1 MPVTAKLSR
10 EFYEKFGDTV
20 VDELI
25 NLLNTVDI
33 DSKAALRELNEAN
46 FARFDANVKQRF
58 AEENARIEQRFAEQ
72 STRMEQRFAEQNTRI
87 EQRFTE
93 QQARMEQRFAEMD
106 VKLASLKSEL
116 IKWMFL
122 FFMGSSFANYM
133 HR

>member
-10 EFYEKFGDTV
+10 EFYEKFGDAV

-25 NLLNTVDI
+25 NLLNTVDT

-72 STRMEQRFAEQNTRI
+72 NARMEHRFGRI
-87 EQRFTE
+87 
-93 QQARMEQRFAEMD
+93 EQRFAEMD
-106 VKLASLKSEL
+106 VRLASLKSEL

-122 FFMGSSFANYM
+122 FFMGSSLANYM